1 MLLFSK
7 QTEQILRKMSWL
19 GIGWW
24 IRTRLTTIISHWF
37 RSWSWIW
44 SVICGRMGCLMLSL
58 GSALSTT
65 TLLLRCESLFSLLIV
80 LLPSDEVRI
89 RSYGHRV
96 ILIPFIFESCRGTW
110 IVHWLELFILFN
122 VSKGFKL
129 FAHII
134 TELYVAW
141 RIKPISIASYLS
153 RALVRRCMSH
163 MQFCYWREMS
173 HLWAPPGKHPSLWSD
188 RSDLVWQI
196 DFTTVL
202 SPWVIYCCLEAID
215 SWTESIFWRKT
226 RWT

>member
-1 MLLFSK
+1 MLLLSK

-110 IVHWLELFILFN
+110 IVHWLKLFILFN
-122 VSKGFKL
+122 TSKKQPCLVILIYLRYSMNLKAPRNYNSLSFEAKNRL
-129 FAHII
+129 LLYLCLLYIEKRII
-134 TELYVAW
+134 
-141 RIKPISIASYLS
+141 
-153 RALVRRCMSH
+153 ALEK
-163 MQFCYWREMS
+163 FW
-173 HLWAPPGKHPSLWSD
+173 
-188 RSDLVWQI
+188 
-196 DFTTVL
+196 
-202 SPWVIYCCLEAID
+202 
-215 SWTESIFWRKT
+215 ES
-226 RWT
+226 